1 MTDTLV
7 NIEID
12 GRPLQARK
20 GAMIIEVTDQA
31 DIYVP
36 RFCYHKKLSV
46 AANCRMCLVQ
56 VEKMPKPVPACAT
69 PVMEGMKVQTRSPF
83 ARAAQKATME
93 FLLINH
99 PLDCPIC
106 DQGGEC
112 ELQDLAMGFGSD
124 VSRFNEG
131 KRVVKDKNLGPLIQ
145 TDMTRCI
152 HCTRCVRFGEEIAG
166 LRELGATGRGEHM
179 EIGTY
184 IEKAV
189 NSELSGNVIDVCPV
203 GALTSKPYRYSAR
216 AWELRQRPG
225 IAPHDCIGSHVD
237 FHIKGAQVKRVVPRE
252 CEGLNEVWLSD
263 RDRYS
268 YEALHSP
275 DRLLQPMMRENDQW
289 REVDWEIALQRM
301 ADGLH
306 RVKETS
312 GAEQL
317 GALISPSATLEEM
330 YLLQKLMRAL
340 GSQNIDHRL
349 RQGDFRGQA
358 QMPLYPGW
366 QQPLAEW
373 ERLEAALIIGSNV
386 RKEQPLV
393 NHRLRK
399 ASLRGAALMM
409 LNPVDFDCNWR
420 VSEKIIVPP
429 SVMPSALAAIARALA
444 EDVNDAAGIERFRA
458 ATVEETHRQIASR
471 LKSAKSAAVILG
483 PLAIAHAD
491 FQSLRTVA
499 QWIVH
504 YSGARLHFLT
514 EGANAAG
521 AWLAGALP
529 HRGPRGAAVNTP
541 GLDAATMLVQP
552 RKAYVLA
559 GIESE
564 RDCWDGAAAMKALG
578 QAEFVV
584 TMTAFRNPVIE
595 PYAHVMLPIAPYA
608 ENEGTYVNAE
618 GRWQSFE
625 AAVPPAGEA
634 RPLWKVLRVLGGQL
648 QAPGFDYV
656 ECGGVR
662 AELTAIPESPVINT
676 LDTVCAWKESSGK
689 LERVTVV
696 PMNAVD
702 ALVRHAAALQH
713 TLDAADGDVRLNS
726 ATLQRLQI
734 ADGQRVRVR
743 QQGEARS
750 AIARRDDRVA
760 MDTVLIHGGGPL
772 SDLGPAFGAITVE
785 RE

>member
-1 MTDTLV
+1 
-7 NIEID
+7 
-12 GRPLQARK
+12 
-20 GAMIIEVTDQA
+20 
-31 DIYVP
+31 
-36 RFCYHKKLSV
+36 
-46 AANCRMCLVQ
+46 MCLVQ

-112 ELQDLAMGFGSD
+112 ELQDLSMGYGAG
-124 VSRFNEG
+124 VSRFTEG

-184 IEKAV
+184 IERAV

-225 IAPHDCIGSHVD
+225 IAPHDCVGSHVD
-237 FHIKGAQVKRVVPRE
+237 FHVKGRQVKRVVPRE
-252 CEGLNEVWLSD
+252 CEELNEVWLSD

-275 DRLLQPMMRENDQW
+275 DRLLQPMLRENGRW
-289 REVDWEIALQRM
+289 REVDWEIALQHA
-301 ADGLH
+301 ADGLRRIKQAH
-306 RVKETS
+306 

-317 GALISPSATLEEM
+317 GALVSPSATLEEM
-330 YLLQKLMRAL
+330 YLLQKLMRGL
-340 GSQNIDHRL
+340 GSHNIDHRL
-349 RQGDFRGQA
+349 RQIDFRGER

-366 QQPLAEW
+366 QTPLPEW
-373 ERLEAALIIGSNV
+373 ERLEAALIIGSNA
-386 RKEQPLV
+386 RKEQPLA

-399 ASLRGAALMM
+399 AALRGAALMT
-409 LNPVDFDCNWR
+409 LNPVDFDWNWR
-420 VSEKIIVPP
+420 VGEKLTVPP
-429 SVMPSALAAIARALA
+429 GAMAAQLAAIARALA
-444 EDVNDAAGIERFRA
+444 EDAGDAAGVERFRA
-458 ATVEETHRQIASR
+458 AAAEEAHRRIAAR
-471 LKSAKSAAVILG
+471 LKSAKAAAVILG
-483 PLAIAHAD
+483 PLAIAHPD
-491 FQSLRTVA
+491 YQPLRIAA
-499 QWIVH
+499 QWIAH
-504 YSGARLHFLT
+504 YSGARLNYLT

-529 HRGPRGAAVNTP
+529 HRGPRGAAIAAP
-541 GLDAATMLVQP
+541 GLDAAAMLAQP
-552 RKAYVLA
+552 RRGYVLA
-559 GIESE
+559 GVEPE
-564 RDCWDGAAAMKALG
+564 RDCWDGNAALLAQA

-584 TMTAFRNPVIE
+584 SLTAFRSPVME
-595 PYAHVMLPIAPYA
+595 RYARVMLPVAPYA
-608 ENEGTYVNAE
+608 ENEGTFVNAG

-634 RPLWKVLRVLGGQL
+634 RPLWKILRVLGGRL
-648 QAPGFDYV
+648 RLPGFDYV
-656 ECGGVR
+656 DCAGVR
-662 AELTAIPESPVINT
+662 AELEALPESSIT
-676 LDTVCAWKESSGK
+676 TVPDDACAWPTGDQA
-689 LERVTVV
+689 LERATVV

-702 ALVRHAAALQH
+702 ALVWRAAALQQ
-713 TLDAADGDVRLNS
+713 TRDAADGDVRLNG
-726 ATLQRLQI
+726 ATLERLKI

-743 QQGEARS
+743 QQGGARI
-750 AIARRDDRVA
+750 AVARRDNRVA
-760 MDTVLIHGGGPL
+760 PDTVLIHGGGPL
-772 SDLGPAFGAITVE
+772 SDLGPAFGPVTVE
-785 RE
+785 GE